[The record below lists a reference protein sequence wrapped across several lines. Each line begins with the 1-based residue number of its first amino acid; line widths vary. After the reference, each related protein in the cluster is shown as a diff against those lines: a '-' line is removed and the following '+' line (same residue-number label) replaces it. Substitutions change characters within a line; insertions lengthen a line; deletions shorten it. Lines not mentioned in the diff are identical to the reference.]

1 MSKLRDSKTY
11 SINDFLTWKSNKEL
25 ELSPKFQRNKVWNQS
40 VKSYL
45 IDTILRGMP
54 IPPIF
59 ITQKIDL
66 NTQKTLREVIDGQQ
80 RLTAITQFRN
90 NEFKI
95 LSTHNKDLANKTY
108 DDLSDELKIAF
119 LEYEIPVEIIK
130 TETDAIIYDIFA
142 RLNTNNITLN
152 KQELRNAKYWGE
164 FKVIINKLALEYK
177 DFFKE
182 INTFNDTQFSRMLDN
197 EFLASL
203 MILTINGIVAD
214 SANSIDGY
222 YKKYDNS
229 FENSDIY
236 LEKFKNCMS
245 YIKELLIGTTFKYFN
260 KKVQF
265 YTLFATIFHL
275 MYKIG
280 NITTTDCEELEKIKI
295 SDKHIIRQILLE
307 IESKIERIDDDV
319 LNPEDYKK
327 ITTFVNLH
335 KTRTTSQ
342 KERKDRII
350 MLLNELKIG
359 FNF

>member
-1 MSKLRDSKTY
+1 
-11 SINDFLTWKSNKEL
+11 
-25 ELSPKFQRNKVWNQS
+25 
-40 VKSYL
+40 
-45 IDTILRGMP
+45 
-54 IPPIF
+54 
-59 ITQKIDL
+59 
-66 NTQKTLREVIDGQQ
+66 
-80 RLTAITQFRN
+80 
-90 NEFKI
+90 
-95 LSTHNKDLANKTY
+95 
-108 DDLSDELKIAF
+108 
-119 LEYEIPVEIIK
+119 
-130 TETDAIIYDIFA
+130 
-142 RLNTNNITLN
+142 
-152 KQELRNAKYWGE
+152 
-164 FKVIINKLALEYK
+164 
-177 DFFKE
+177 
-182 INTFNDTQFSRMLDN
+182 MLDN

-307 IESKIERIDDDV
+307 IESKIKRIDDDV